1 MGKLIVI
8 EGLDGSG
15 KHTQAVRLFEYLQGR
30 GEQVRL
36 VSFPDY
42 ESQSSAL
49 VKMYLAGNFGKNA
62 DSVNPYAASTFYAVD
77 RFASYRTK
85 WGDFYGNGGIIIAD
99 RYTTSNAVHQCAK
112 LPPEQWDGF
121 IEWLTEFEYTYIG
134 IPEPDMVIYLRTD
147 TGVSQRLMSGRY
159 NSDESKKDIH
169 ERDTEYL
176 SRSQRAADYCAEKMH
191 WNTIQCTECGVMR
204 SVESIAEEIKIFT
217 DSNNLFI

>member
-15 KHTQAVRLFEYLQGR
+15 KHTQAVRLYEYIQSAGKA
-30 GEQVRL
+30 VKL

-42 ESQSSAL
+42 ESPSSSL
-49 VKMYLAGNFGKNA
+49 VKMYLAGDFGKNA

-77 RFASYRTK
+77 RFASFRTK
-85 WGDFYGNGGIIIAD
+85 WHDFYENGGIVIAD

-112 LPPEQWDGF
+112 LPPEQWDSF
-121 IEWLTEFEYTYIG
+121 IEWLTEFEYRYIG

-147 TGVSQRLMSGRY
+147 TGVSQKLMSERY

-169 ERDTEYL
+169 ERDMEYL
-176 SRSQRAADYCAEKMH
+176 TRSQRSADYCAEKMH
-191 WNTIQCTECGVMR
+191 WYTIQCSQNGVMR
-204 SVESIAEEIKIFT
+204 SVKSIAAEIKNFT
-217 DSNNLFI
+217 YSNNLYI